1 MRNADLQRQE
11 LAYTEGLRS
20 SVVVEE
26 GPFEALIPAAAARV
40 QAELIVT
47 GIGRTGPPGPSADR
61 QHRHRAHTDVPRP
74 LLVVKKIGATT
85 PLRLSIGIFI
95 QPKAC
100 MTPLSSPSQY

>member
-26 GPFEALIPAAAARV
+26 GPFEAVIPAVAARE

-47 GIGRTGPPGPSADR
+47 GIRKDGPPGPSADR
-61 QHRHRAHTDVPRP
+61 QHRQMRNG
-74 LLVVKKIGATT
+74 KTT
-85 PLRLSIGIFI
+85 MFAIPVAPG
-95 QPKAC
+95 
-100 MTPLSSPSQY
+100 